1 VPLSQIDFEI
11 TETSIEDY
19 LLIWKQMLRL
29 QEKGAEF
36 SLDDFGTGTSNLIRL
51 LNLPI
56 HIVKLDMYIVQS
68 YFSGKTGILPD
79 MVRMF
84 HNAHVGV
91 IAEGIETADMKEELA
106 RIGCDY
112 QQGYF
117 YSRPVPPEE
126 FVAYLETVQLS

>member
-1 VPLSQIDFEI
+1 
-11 TETSIEDY
+11 
-19 LLIWKQMLRL
+19 
-29 QEKGAEF
+29 
-36 SLDDFGTGTSNLIRL
+36 
-51 LNLPI
+51 
-56 HIVKLDMYIVQS
+56 
-68 YFSGKTGILPD
+68 

-91 IAEGIETADMKEELA
+91 VAEGIETADMKEELA